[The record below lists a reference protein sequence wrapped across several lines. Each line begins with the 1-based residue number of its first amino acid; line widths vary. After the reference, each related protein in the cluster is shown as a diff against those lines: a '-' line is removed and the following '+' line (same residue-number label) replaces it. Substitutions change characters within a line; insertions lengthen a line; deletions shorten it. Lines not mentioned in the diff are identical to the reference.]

1 MNLSHICNL
10 VMTKET
16 SFVNGIE
23 IFVDGGTAQIR
34 ACVRPKAIPEH
45 MSGLAFGLRVFHWQ
59 LTPSGGERAV
69 SVLMFG

>member
-10 VMTKET
+10 VMTRET

-34 ACVRPKAIPEH
+34 ACVKAEGHPGAH
-45 MSGLAFGLRVFHWQ
+45 VRFGLR
-59 LTPSGGERAV
+59 LESLSLAINT
-69 SVLMFG
+69 FGR